1 MPAAVVATATAT
13 TAATA
18 ATAAS
23 VALNHE
29 CDDYA
34 NNEHHNHE
42 PNPTGDDEGIVGF
55 FHKIGVESHQ
65 AIARWQPAITESP
78 LTGFRAD
85 SFSSLIT
92 SAP

>member
-1 MPAAVVATATAT
+1 MPAAVVATA

-34 NNEHHNHE
+34 NDEHHNHE

-55 FHKIGVESHQ
+55 FHKIDVESQQ
-65 AIARWQPAITESP
+65 AIARWQTAITESP

-85 SFSSLIT
+85 SFSPLIA

>member
-1 MPAAVVATATAT
+1 VPAAVVATATAT
-13 TAATA
+13 TATTAT
-18 ATAAS
+18 S

-34 NNEHHNHE
+34 SDEHHNHE

-55 FHKIGVESHQ
+55 FHKIGVESHE

-85 SFSSLIT
+85 SFSTRIA